1 MAARRAARASR
12 LKKTFVALSIVV
24 DRVRRGG
31 VGERHPHENDLEHV
45 MTNTTR
51 KLVVTE
57 FISLDGVMEAPG
69 GDDGY
74 VHGAWTMPYWCDEVG
89 EFKTAE
95 VMAADALLL
104 GRITYNGFAAAWPER
119 SGDPF
124 TDKMNTMAKYVV
136 SGTLTD
142 PTWANTTVLGGGMV
156 AAVTAL
162 KDQPGDDILV
172 AGSATLAKAL
182 LAAEL
187 VDELVDELRLAVYP
201 VMLGIGKTIYG
212 ANTRLN
218 FEVTHSTTTS
228 TGVVLTS
235 YTRTELPAEVPTFT
249 MYEE

>member
-1 MAARRAARASR
+1 MA
-12 LKKTFVALSIVV
+12 
-24 DRVRRGG
+24 
-31 VGERHPHENDLEHV
+31 N
-45 MTNTTR
+45 R

-69 GDDGY
+69 GDDEY
-74 VHGAWTMPYWCDEVG
+74 VHGAWTMPYWCDAVG

-95 VMAADALLL
+95 LMAADALLL
-104 GRITYNGFAAAWPER
+104 GRITYDGFAAAWPER

-142 PTWANTTVLGGGMV
+142 PTWANTTVLGGDMV

-162 KDQPGDDILV
+162 KEQPGDDILV
-172 AGSATLAKAL
+172 AGSATLARAL
-182 LAAEL
+182 LAA
-187 VDELVDELRLAVYP
+187 ELVDELRLAVYP

-218 FEVTHSTTTS
+218 FEVANSTTTS

-235 YTRTELPAEVPTFT
+235 YTRTDLPVEAPTFT